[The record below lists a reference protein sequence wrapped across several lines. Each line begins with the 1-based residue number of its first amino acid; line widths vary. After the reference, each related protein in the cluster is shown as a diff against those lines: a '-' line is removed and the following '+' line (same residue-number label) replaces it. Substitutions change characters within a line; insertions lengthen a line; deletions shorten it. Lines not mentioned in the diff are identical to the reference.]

1 MPFDGH
7 TDVRTQILL
16 DTRSLLARRG
26 GWCKGTLHENKNKR
40 DSYCIY
46 GALKTVARQHG
57 VNLLLN
63 PNGHTLVQSILLAL
77 GEPKCIDPG
86 PIAKFNDVKSRRKH
100 EVLNLLD
107 RAIEYLPCVPQSA
120 ETNLLSEIYPLC

>member
-1 MPFDGH
+1 MPFDGL

-40 DSYCIY
+40 DSYCVY
-46 GALKTVARQHG
+46 GAVRRVAQHHN
-57 VNLLLN
+57 VNLALH
-63 PNGHTLVQSILLAL
+63 PDGHAVIQAILLAL
-77 GEPKCIDPG
+77 GEPQGFDPE

-100 EVLNLLD
+100 EVLSLLD
-107 RAIEYLPCVPQSA
+107 RAIEYLPQRSDR
-120 ETNLLSEIYPLC
+120 